1 MKVEAL
7 KKYIG
12 NVNVVFSEFLLCLP
26 HSKTI
31 PVMKQHLFIL
41 FFLTLFGVN
50 AQKLTQ
56 NESTKRWEYIQVFE
70 SKGTQ
75 ASVLYK
81 RIIDNYVQEASTIQS
96 KTENKKIVLRYL
108 FRLGTFKWAKVT
120 ETFNI
125 RDGKIRWKLNN
136 IVYLK
141 AVTSASKYKRL
152 DETSDKNII
161 KKINKLLPD
170 WIKGINDSVISKQA
184 DEDEED
190 W

>member
-1 MKVEAL
+1 MT
-7 KKYIG
+7 KY
-12 NVNVVFSEFLLCLP
+12 FL
-26 HSKTI
+26 I
-31 PVMKQHLFIL
+31 FLFAFNAISL
-41 FFLTLFGVN
+41 NTQQLTR
-50 AQKLTQ
+50 
-56 NESTKRWEYIQVFE
+56 NESTKRWEYLQVFE
-70 SKGTQ
+70 SKGTS

-96 KTENKKIVLRYL
+96 QTQDEKIVLRYM

-120 ETFNI
+120 ETFNV

-152 DETSDKNII
+152 DETSDKKII

>member
-12 NVNVVFSEFLLCLP
+12 NVNVVFKNYFYVCMSNVKCTTMKKLLLL
-26 HSKTI
+26 I
-31 PVMKQHLFIL
+31 
-41 FFLTLFGVN
+41 FFVSFGAN
-50 AQKLTQ
+50 AQELTQ

-70 SKGTQ
+70 SKGKS
-75 ASVLYK
+75 AKVLYK
-81 RIIDNYVQEASTIQS
+81 RIIDNYIQEASTIQS
-96 KTENKKIVLRYL
+96 QTQNKKIVLRYL

-120 ETFNI
+120 ETFNV

-152 DETSDKNII
+152 DETSDKKII

>member
-1 MKVEAL
+1 MK
-7 KKYIG
+7 K
-12 NVNVVFSEFLLCLP
+12 LLIITCIITSL
-26 HSKTI
+26 
-31 PVMKQHLFIL
+31 
-41 FFLTLFGVN
+41 GVS
-50 AQKLTQ
+50 AQQLTQ

-70 SKGTQ
+70 SKGTSAQ
-75 ASVLYK
+75 VLYK

-96 KTENKKIVLRYL
+96 QTQDEKIVLRYM

-120 ETFNI
+120 ETFNV
-125 RDGKIRWKLNN
+125 RDGKIRWKLSN

-152 DETSDKNII
+152 DETSDKKII

>member
-1 MKVEAL
+1 MNNEKQ
-7 KKYIG
+7 I
-12 NVNVVFSEFLLCLP
+12 
-26 HSKTI
+26 
-31 PVMKQHLFIL
+31 VMKNLLLLIFITAL
-41 FFLTLFGVN
+41 GAN
-50 AQKLTQ
+50 AQELTQ

-70 SKGTQ
+70 SKGTS
-75 ASVLYK
+75 APVLFK
-81 RIIDNYVQEASTIQS
+81 RIIENYIQETSTIQS
-96 KTENKKIVLRYL
+96 QTQDEKIVLRYV

-120 ETFNI
+120 ETFNV
-125 RDGKIRWKLNN
+125 RDDKIRWKLNN

-152 DETSDKNII
+152 DETSDKKII

-170 WIKGINDSVISKQA
+170 WIKGIGDNIISKQA